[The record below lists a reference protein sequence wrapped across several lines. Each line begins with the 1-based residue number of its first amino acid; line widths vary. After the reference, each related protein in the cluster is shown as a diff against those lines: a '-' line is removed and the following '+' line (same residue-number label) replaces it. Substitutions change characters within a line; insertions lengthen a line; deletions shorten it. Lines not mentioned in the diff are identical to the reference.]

1 MDFGM
6 KNHQNHFLGWLGL
19 LTFYR
24 LVLLVELE
32 MYFWIE
38 NRLLTQCAGQ
48 DGIACKLAFVKRHL
62 ASCLSSFFWGIFC
75 WWFWFGREF
84 CKCYG
89 VRKVA
94 ISVFGVSNKLNE
106 WGAGWGAGCAAWSVF
121 LQRILDRAATTNTCL
136 WVLQSKETER
146 LSRETIYNQ
155 RTTT

>member
-1 MDFGM
+1 MTGVTI
-6 KNHQNHFLGWLGL
+6 LGWLGL

-24 LVLLVELE
+24 LVLLVELYRNVFLDRNWTFNTVCAVRDK
-32 MYFWIE
+32 MVSHANW
-38 NRLLTQCAGQ
+38 RLLK
-48 DGIACKLAFVKRHL
+48 GISHHACQA
-62 ASCLSSFFWGIFC
+62 FFWGIFC